1 MKNYKVNVPENFNFG
16 YDIVDAWAEKE
27 PDKIAKH
34 LSEELR
40 DQQVIWKGQ
49 YIRIHNK
56 IYIHMKKKA
65 KVKFQKDDIS
75 SKVTAVEKKRLVFQ
89 QLLDYTKTEG
99 NETVQ

>member
-1 MKNYKVNVPENFNFG
+1 MYKSRASNICIKSKMLNSKRKVKIHKGKRMYKER
-16 YDIVDAWAEKE
+16 AWQKE
-27 PDKIAKH
+27 VKH

-75 SKVTAVEKKRLVFQ
+75 SKVTAVEKK
-89 QLLDYTKTEG
+89 D
-99 NETVQ
+99 